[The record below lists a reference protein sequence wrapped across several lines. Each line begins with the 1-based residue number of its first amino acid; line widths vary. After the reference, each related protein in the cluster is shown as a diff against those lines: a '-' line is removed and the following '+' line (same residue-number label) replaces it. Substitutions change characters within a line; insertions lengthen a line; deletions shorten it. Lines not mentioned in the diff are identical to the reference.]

1 MAARTARAALLRWQH
16 AAAARAEIEPRSEEG
31 LGALGEREDG
41 EEAEGADEHEQY
53 EQVDPPG

>member
-1 MAARTARAALLRWQH
+1 MRVAGRSCSAGAP
-16 AAAARAEIEPRSEEG
+16 ARAEIEPRSEEG

-53 EQVDPPG
+53 EQVDPPGQG